1 MGKSKELAELGDAV
15 TVDGSNIG
23 IGTGSPAHPLDVTGT
38 IRSNVS
44 TTGDLNF
51 YATSTG
57 GGSFRIYPDDATT
70 ANPTWQHQS
79 NSNEDQAW
87 VIGGVERMRI
97 DSSGNVGINTASP
110 SRQLDIYGANPA
122 MQFTD
127 SDGSY
132 GQIVTGAGTLS
143 IRADEGNTAASS
155 YIRMEVDG
163 SEAMR
168 IDSSG
173 NVVVG
178 RTNVNTFD
186 VVGHGFRSDGVV
198 SHTADSQAIAY
209 LNRETN
215 DGDLVVFRKDNSTV
229 GSIGTNSN
237 GNFQLYGAAASHV
250 GLQFG
255 SPSILPINNSGAS
268 SDNAVDLGD
277 GTIRFKD
284 LYLSGGI
291 QFDSR
296 SNKLDDY
303 EEGTWTP
310 TLPSGGSLNVNSA
323 KYIKIGNK
331 VTVTAYVNSV
341 NPTANGTQFKLGGL
355 PFTNV
360 NTPNHYVAGSLGYT
374 GNNNLSDLM
383 PITGVNLNY
392 IYFHEND
399 GPASSATNNTMRSK
413 GITGASADAIILTIT
428 YFT

>member
-97 DSSGNVGINTASP
+97 DSSGNV
-110 SRQLDIYGANPA
+110 
-122 MQFTD
+122 
-127 SDGSY
+127 
-132 GQIVTGAGTLS
+132 
-143 IRADEGNTAASS
+143 
-155 YIRMEVDG
+155 
-163 SEAMR
+163 
-168 IDSSG
+168 
-173 NVVVG
+173 VVG

-229 GSIGTNSN
+229 GSIGV
-237 GNFQLYGAAASHV
+237 F
-250 GLQFG
+250 
-255 SPSILPINNSGAS
+255 S
-268 SDNAVDLGD
+268 SDNLGITGSASSHAGVIFGTNQVLPASSGTYADAAVDVGN
-277 GTIRFKD
+277 TSNRFKD
-284 LYLSGGI
+284 LYLSGGVHLGGI
-291 QFDSR
+291 GS

-310 TLPSGGSLNVNSA
+310 SYPTGWTGDSLYATYTKVGRFCYYNAKIFVDSTGSGSF
-323 KYIKIGNK
+323 
-331 VTVTAYVNSV
+331 YV
-341 NPTANGTQFKLGGL
+341 GGL
-355 PFTNV
+355 PFTNGIYAKTHGGQMFEQVTLSTSRTQVVGFTTV
-360 NTPNHYVAGSLGYT
+360 NSNSHEFYQLHNTGGSWSGLTSSHLNSNSEFY
-374 GNNNLSDLM
+374 
-383 PITGVNLNY
+383 IQGV
-392 IYFHEND
+392 IVT
-399 GPASSATNNTMRSK
+399 S
-413 GITGASADAIILTIT
+413 
-428 YFT
+428 